1 MTGNVTG
8 ATTNATG
15 AKPLT
20 PRGERTRAAL
30 VAAARVI
37 FERDGFGESR
47 LIDITGQANVAA
59 GSFYTY
65 FASKE
70 EILQAVLAD
79 AQEDMLHPG
88 EPHVEVDD
96 DDPTEVIAAA
106 NRAYFEAYA
115 RNAQLMV
122 VLDQVAAT
130 HPDFRRLRRERT
142 ELFMRRNAKRI
153 EDLQKRG
160 LADPDLQPAMAA
172 SALSAMVSRMAYHY
186 FTLED
191 ADLWA
196 DDDVRP
202 GMEALVFTATRLW
215 VNAIGLRDWR
225 AGAAA
230 SGTETSAE

>member
-1 MTGNVTG
+1 MTAADVT
-8 ATTNATG
+8 AA

-37 FERDGFGESR
+37 FERDGFAESR
-47 LIDITGQANVAA
+47 LIDITGEANCAA

-65 FASKE
+65 FPSKDAV
-70 EILQAVLAD
+70 LVAVLAD

-88 EPHVEVDD
+88 EPHVQVDE

-115 RNAQLMV
+115 RNARLMV
-122 VLDQVAAT
+122 VFDQVAAT
-130 HPDFRRLRRERT
+130 DPNFRRLRRERT
-142 ELFMRRNAKRI
+142 ELFVRRNARRI
-153 EDLQKRG
+153 ADLQSRG
-160 LADPDLQPAMAA
+160 LADPELEPEKAA

-186 FTLED
+186 FTLDD
-191 ADLWA
+191 ADMWS
-196 DDDVRP
+196 DDVSA
-202 GMEALVFTATRLW
+202 GEKQANFDGLVFTATRLW

-225 AGAAA
+225 RG
-230 SGTETSAE
+230 